1 MVICSFTI
9 PSIYYYH
16 NTCEYFYL
24 PFFAS
29 LLLLLTDVIA
39 CFLIIRLDLKAES
52 HDAEYKC
59 ETSSIADELEA
70 IKFKE
75 LSKLGAFF
83 WIINFGSFVA

>member
-1 MVICSFTI
+1 V
-9 PSIYYYH
+9 
-16 NTCEYFYL
+16 
-24 PFFAS
+24 S
-29 LLLLLTDVIA
+29 LLLLLTDLIV
-39 CFLIIRLDLKAES
+39 CVLIIGLDLKAKS

-59 ETSSIADELEA
+59 ETSIIADEVEA